1 MCAPLLIWRNTV
13 AGAACAACGVRWL
26 VALSACNLNP
36 PQPVPA
42 SAASPRA
49 ILLPDTPAT
58 NMPGKKWQKQKEE
71 DECRPILRP
80 SAGNEGKR
88 RNASVSGLAIQN

>member
-1 MCAPLLIWRNTV
+1 M

-26 VALSACNLNP
+26 VALSAGNLNPP

-58 NMPGKKWQKQKEE
+58 NMPDKKRQKQKEE

-80 SAGNEGKR
+80 SAEKEGKI
-88 RNASVSGLAIQN
+88 RNATVSGLAIQN